1 MTEREERF
9 IVAVRKAG
17 GKNINAEQSAAIMS
31 DVNTVVCAGAG
42 SGKTTVLSLRFLRLL
57 FEGKAKAD
65 EILTLTFTRKAALE
79 MSERIKSLV
88 NSCSEISQENR
99 ELLSLAS
106 ISTLDSFN
114 SSIVRLDAARYGLAR
129 DFSVEDSLARDDKVR
144 RLAAAFMA
152 DSANRKECLALS
164 RIFSPVSLISSFFS
178 LIDANV
184 VMCGDYDADDIT
196 SWLHSD
202 IRKIYDKLKDR
213 ALSLLSFIER
223 EGKEK
228 NRDAAS
234 KLIECVSCDKAP
246 DESVKFN
253 KTGEKVAGD
262 AVDEWRNELAG
273 RYEGLRSYLFSDG
286 EDILQSALGKFAA
299 MLIEEKRRTSS
310 LSFDDISYL
319 AVDILKNN
327 GNVRNYFKNRY
338 KYIMIDEFQD
348 NNSLQRDL
356 LFLLSEKKEL
366 CTLQRIPSADEL
378 EREKLFFVGDEK
390 QSIYRF
396 RGADVSVFRS
406 LQDEITLHGGASL
419 KLSKNY
425 RSTPVLIS
433 HFNSIFEKVFSSS
446 DEDYK
451 ARFEETLPGRDIDSS
466 SSVVLLTADR
476 DSLDASERS
485 ANETEAEA
493 VASLIYRML
502 NTDDFLIDGHRP
514 CESDIA
520 LLFAKSSYQ
529 VAYELALKR
538 RGIKYQV
545 GLSKSLMQ
553 QAVSSDFYSLL
564 QYALYEDDRI
574 ALASLL
580 RSPFARVS
588 DSGAAMILC
597 GRSGELDD
605 ADREN
610 YEAFQSFIGNV
621 RERLFTL
628 SLPLLVSYVYYEGG
642 YYAYLQIDDNHKS
655 FEEHYEYLVSYAVSY
670 ENAGLCLTDYL
681 AFLRSNLGSRERLD
695 EVSVLHEKREGVQI
709 MTVHSAKGLE
719 FPIVI
724 AASAALRDRPVEG
737 RCVFSYKGRL
747 VATQNRELAKILEED
762 ARERAEAE
770 SRRLLYVALT
780 RAERHLVVSGTYKRN
795 RDGSLSSLNGSFFNS
810 YLEAAG
816 FDAESG
822 SCSLAGMSVLDTA
835 ELASSQ
841 CNGVMNDHSPLVQL
855 EEASLSYAEKTFVS
869 RPLTIK
875 PSENA
880 DECENEESVMLEAFP
895 SDSLYSDEETSVFG
909 TAIHSYLE
917 YTLKGMDT
925 QSVFNQEFFSSSRIR
940 NDLVSMADNFL
951 SSEFCRKI
959 MEYEYECEYRFFSY
973 SSDHDAVWEGV
984 MDLVV
989 DMGDKVLIVDYKSD
1003 RFKSKN
1009 KHKAQI
1015 MTYIECAEKLFHKPC
1030 YGTLFYLREKSNSVI
1045 WDRNGNAVELDF

>member
-9 IVAVRKAG
+9 AAAVRKAG
-17 GKNINAEQSAAIMS
+17 GKNMNAEQTAAIMS

-79 MSERIKSLV
+79 MSERIKTLV
-88 NSCSEISQENR
+88 NSCGGISQENR

-114 SSIVRLDAARYGLAR
+114 SSIVRLDAPHYGLAR

-152 DSANRKECLALS
+152 DPANRKECLALS

-178 LIDANV
+178 LIDENV
-184 VMCGDYDADDIT
+184 VMCGTYDADAIT
-196 SWLHSD
+196 SWLRSD
-202 IRKIYDKLKDR
+202 IRRIYDKLKDR

-253 KTGEKVAGD
+253 KAGEKMAGE
-262 AVDEWRNELAG
+262 AVDEWRNEMAE

-286 EDILQSALGKFAA
+286 EDILQSALSRFAS

-310 LSFDDISYL
+310 LSFDDISHL

-366 CTLQRIPSADEL
+366 CALHRIPSADEL

-396 RGADVSVFRS
+396 RGADVSVFRK

-466 SSVVLLTADR
+466 SSIVLLTADR
-476 DSLDASERS
+476 DSIDTSERS

-493 VASLIYRML
+493 VAALIYRML
-502 NTDDFLIDGHRP
+502 TTDDFLIDGKRP

-529 VAYELALKR
+529 VAYELALKK
-538 RGIKYQV
+538 RGIKYQA
-545 GLSKSLMQ
+545 GISKSLMQ

-588 DSGAAMILC
+588 DSGIALILC
-597 GRSGELDD
+597 GRSVELDD
-605 ADREN
+605 ADRQN
-610 YEAFQSFIGNV
+610 YEAFSAFIGDV
-621 RERLFTL
+621 RERLFTFT
-628 SLPLLVSYVYYEGG
+628 LPLLVSYVYYEGG
-642 YYAYLQIDDNHKS
+642 YYAYLQMDDNHKS

-724 AASAALRDRPVEG
+724 TASAALRDNPVEG
-737 RCVFSYKGRL
+737 SFVFSYKGRL
-747 VATQNRELAKILEED
+747 IATENRALARVLEED

-795 RDGSLSSLNGSFFNS
+795 REGSLSSVNGSFFNS

-822 SCSLAGMSVLDTA
+822 SCSLAGMRVLDTS

-841 CNGVMNDHSPLVQL
+841 CVKAIEDHSPLSQL
-855 EEASLSYAEKTFVS
+855 EEASFSYSEKPFVS
-869 RPLTIK
+869 IPPTIR
-875 PSENA
+875 PSEGEDLK
-880 DECENEESVMLEAFP
+880 DEEITVLESFP
-895 SDSLYSDEETSVFG
+895 SDSLYSDEEASLFG
-909 TAIHSYLE
+909 TAVHAYLE
-917 YTLKGMDT
+917 CALKGMDT
-925 QSVFNQEFFSSSRIR
+925 QSVFNREFFSSSVIR

-951 SSEFCRKI
+951 SSDFCRKI
-959 MEYEYECEYRFFSY
+959 MEYDYECEYRFFSY

-1003 RFKSKN
+1003 RFKSEN

-1045 WDRNGNAVELDF
+1045 WDRNGNAVGIGL

>member
-1 MTEREERF
+1 MTDREERF
-9 IVAVRKAG
+9 LAAVRKAG
-17 GKNINAEQSAAIMS
+17 GKNINAEQTAAIMS

-144 RLAAAFMA
+144 RLAASFMA
-152 DSANRKECLALS
+152 ENANRKECLALS
-164 RIFSPVSLISSFFS
+164 RIFSPVTLISSFFAV
-178 LIDANV
+178 IDANV
-184 VMCGDYDADDIT
+184 VMCGNYDADAIT
-196 SWLHSD
+196 QWLHSD
-202 IRKIYDKLKDR
+202 IRGIYDKIKDR
-213 ALSLLSFIER
+213 ALSLLSFIAR

-228 NRDAAS
+228 NRDAAL
-234 KLIECVSCDKAP
+234 KLIECVSCDRAP
-246 DESVKFN
+246 DESAKFS
-253 KTGEKVAGD
+253 KTGEKMAGE
-262 AVDEWRNELAG
+262 AVDEWRNELAD

-286 EDILQSALGKFAA
+286 EDILQSALCKFAT

-310 LSFDDISYL
+310 LSFDDISHL

-348 NNSLQRDL
+348 NNSLQKDL
-356 LFLLSEKKEL
+356 LFLLSEKREL
-366 CTLQRIPSADEL
+366 CNLNRIPSVDEL
-378 EREKLFFVGDEK
+378 ESHKLFFVGDEK

-396 RGADVSVFRS
+396 RGADVSVFRK
-406 LQDEITLHGGASL
+406 LQDEITSHGGASL

-433 HFNSIFEKVFSSS
+433 HFNSIFERVFSSS
-446 DEDYK
+446 DDDYK

-476 DSLDASERS
+476 DSLDTSEKS

-502 NTDDFLIDGHRP
+502 STDDFLIDGHRP

-545 GLSKSLMQ
+545 SVSKSLMQ

-564 QYALYEDDRI
+564 QYALYDDDRI

-588 DSGAAMILC
+588 DSGAAMILS
-597 GRSGELDD
+597 GRNDALDD
-605 ADREN
+605 ADRRN
-610 YEAFQSFIGNV
+610 YEAFSVFMENV
-621 RERLFTL
+621 RDRLFTL
-628 SLPLLVSYVYYEGG
+628 TLSSLISYVYYEGG

-655 FEEHYEYLVSYAVSY
+655 FEEHYEYLFSYAVSY
-670 ENAGLCLTDYL
+670 ENAGLCFTDYL
-681 AFLRSNLGSRERLD
+681 AFLRSSLGSRERLD

-724 AASAALRDRPVEG
+724 TASAALRDKPVEG
-737 RCVFSYKGRL
+737 SCVFSYKGRL

-780 RAERHLVVSGTYKRN
+780 RAERHLVVSGTYKKN
-795 RDGSLSSLNGSFFNS
+795 RDGKLSPLNGSFFNS

-841 CNGVMNDHSPLVQL
+841 CAQVQDDHSSLAAL
-855 EEASLSYAEKTFVS
+855 EKAAATYVEKPFVS
-869 RPLTIK
+869 KPLTIR
-875 PSENA
+875 PSEIA
-880 DECENEESVMLEAFP
+880 DGCENEESVMLEAFP
-895 SDSLYSDEETSVFG
+895 SDFLYADEETSVFG

-917 YTLKGMDT
+917 CTLCGMDT
-925 QSVFNQEFFSSSRIR
+925 ESVFSQEFFSSAQIR
-940 NDLVSMADNFL
+940 NDLVAMADNFL
-951 SSEFCRKI
+951 TSGFCRKI
-959 MEYEYECEYRFFSY
+959 REYEYECEYRFFSY
-973 SSDHDAVWEGV
+973 SSEHDAVWEGV

-989 DMGDKVLIVDYKSD
+989 DMNDKILIVDYKSD
-1003 RFKSKN
+1003 RYKSEN
-1009 KHKAQI
+1009 RHKAQI